1 MPKQIGISMAVGG
14 VALVVASMVAM
25 NFPGYGKWFPVVL
38 IGGGV
43 LLWMGVQKYR
53 AAG

>member
-1 MPKQIGISMAVGG
+1 MPKQIGIAMAAGG
-14 VALVVASMVAM
+14 VALVVASMMIMGV
-25 NFPGYGKWFPVVL
+25 PDHGKWFPVFL

-53 AAG
+53 AAS